1 MKKLLLI
8 IGSIEILVGLLHFF
22 MPLFF
27 TKSESFL
34 LLPNIEM
41 NYLLLVTYAVGILLI
56 AFGATTIL
64 LSKKTKEL
72 GKILYFYMIIQ
83 ALLWTARVI
92 LELMYPVE
100 LEMFGI
106 KPFTVIVLP
115 GLVLEWGLILYAI
128 ILYRKIP

>member
-8 IGSIEILVGLLHFF
+8 IGSIQILVGLLHFF
-22 MPLFF
+22 MPLYFS
-27 TKSESFL
+27 KSEAFL
-34 LLPNIEM
+34 LLPSTEM
-41 NYLLLVTYAVGILLI
+41 SYLLLVTYAVGILLV
-56 AFGATTIL
+56 AFGASTIL
-64 LSKKTKEL
+64 LSIKAKEL

-115 GLVLEWGLILYAI
+115 GLVLEWGLILYAM

>member
-34 LLPNIEM
+34 LLPNIEI

-72 GKILYFYMIIQ
+72 RKILYFYMIIQ

-106 KPFTVIVLP
+106 KPFTIIVLP
-115 GLVLEWGLILYAI
+115 GLILEWGLILYAM
-128 ILYRKIP
+128 ILARKIP

>member
-8 IGSIEILVGLLHFF
+8 IGSIQILVGLLHFF

-56 AFGATTIL
+56 AFGASTIL

-92 LELMYPVE
+92 LELVYPVE

-115 GLVLEWGLILYAI
+115 GLVLEWGLILYAM

>member
-34 LLPNIEM
+34 PLPNIEM

-83 ALLWTARVI
+83 SVLWTARVI

-106 KPFTVIVLP
+106 KPFTIIVLP
-115 GLVLEWGLILYAI
+115 GLILEWGLILYAM
-128 ILYRKIP
+128 ILARKIP

>member
-83 ALLWTARVI
+83 ALLWIARVI
-92 LELMYPVE
+92 LELVYPVE

-115 GLVLEWGLILYAI
+115 GLVLEWGLILYAM